1 VLVNIAWAQNE
12 SVSALLFDFG
22 PDLVSSSL
30 ETMENQ
36 NPALVRIFIGDTRP
50 QRLHILD
57 RRNACVDEPS
67 VRRFETLLW
76 GEATRFCGL
85 IC

>member
-1 VLVNIAWAQNE
+1 
-12 SVSALLFDFG
+12 
-22 PDLVSSSL
+22 
-30 ETMENQ
+30 MENQ

-57 RRNACVDEPS
+57 RRYAGVDEPGI
-67 VRRFETLLW
+67 RRFETLFW
-76 GEATRFCGL
+76 GETTRFCRL

>member
-1 VLVNIAWAQNE
+1 M
-12 SVSALLFDFG
+12 SALLVDFG

-57 RRNACVDEPS
+57 RRYAGVDEPGI
-67 VRRFETLLW
+67 RRFETLFW
-76 GEATRFCGL
+76 GETTRFCRL

>member
-1 VLVNIAWAQNE
+1 
-12 SVSALLFDFG
+12 VSALLFDFG

-36 NPALVRIFIGDTRP
+36 NPALVCIFIGDTRP

-57 RRNACVDEPS
+57 RRYAGVDEPS
-67 VRRFETLLW
+67 IRSFETLLW
-76 GEATRFCGL
+76 AEATRFCGL
-85 IC
+85 IY

>member
-1 VLVNIAWAQNE
+1 M
-12 SVSALLFDFG
+12 SALLFDFG

-36 NPALVRIFIGDTRP
+36 NSTLVRIFVGDTRA

-57 RRNACVDEPS
+57 RRNSSVDEPS
-67 VRRFETLLW
+67 IRRFETLLW
-76 GEATRFCGL
+76 GETTRFCGL